1 MKAAAT
7 PLIALEVG
15 LIIAWSSGFV
25 GARLAADVSSVFL
38 VLFWRFVFVGL
49 LLLPLLAHAARAGLT
64 CRSVAIQSTLGAFAM
79 FGYLALGVKA
89 IELGVPAGT
98 AALIS
103 ALQPLATAALVAP
116 LLEERVDRTQW
127 LGLAIGLAGVGLA
140 VGGALGHAPL
150 WAYALSLAS
159 MASLVLA
166 TLVAKAVP
174 DTTPL
179 IPALGIQSIVAAV
192 LFAPLAMLEGG
203 IVPEIDAGF
212 IAAIAWFI
220 LFSTIAAYGLYWL
233 CLRRTTATRVG
244 SLIYLTPPVT
254 MIWAW
259 AMFAEPPTPLAT
271 TGFAVCLLGVG
282 LTRRSGRRT
291 QECRATGAD

>member
-1 MKAAAT
+1 MRAPTT
-7 PLIALEVG
+7 PLIALEAG
-15 LIIAWSSGFV
+15 LIIAWSSGFI

-38 VLFWRFVFVGL
+38 VLFWRFAIVGL
-49 LLLPLLAHAARAGLT
+49 LLLPLLAYTARAGLT
-64 CRSVAIQSTLGAFAM
+64 RRSIAVQSALGAFAM

-116 LLEERVDRTQW
+116 LLGERVDRTQW
-127 LGLAIGLAGVGLA
+127 LGLAIGLAGVGMA

-159 MASLVLA
+159 MASLVIA
-166 TLVAKAVP
+166 TLIAKAVP
-174 DTTPL
+174 DATSL
-179 IPALGIQSIVAAV
+179 FPALGIQSLVAAV
-192 LFAPLAMLEGG
+192 LFAPLAVLEGG

-212 IAAIAWFI
+212 VAAIAWFI
-220 LFSTIAAYGLYWL
+220 LFSTIGAYGLYWL

-259 AMFAEPPTPLAT
+259 AMFAELLTPMAV

-282 LTRRSGRRT
+282 LTRRRGS
-291 QECRATGAD
+291 QAQVCRATGAD

>member
-1 MKAAAT
+1 MRATT
-7 PLIALEVG
+7 PLIALEAG
-15 LIIAWSSGFV
+15 LIVAWSSGFI

-38 VLFWRFVFVGL
+38 VLFWRFVVVGL

-64 CRSVAIQSTLGAFAM
+64 WRSIAIQSALGAFAM

-89 IELGVPAGT
+89 IELGVPTGT

-116 LLEERVDRTQW
+116 LLKERVDRMQW

-159 MASLVLA
+159 MASLVIA
-166 TLVAKAVP
+166 TLIAKAVP
-174 DTTPL
+174 DATPL
-179 IPALGIQSIVAAV
+179 LPALGIQSLVAAV
-192 LFAPLAMLEGG
+192 LFAPLAVLEGS
-203 IVPEIDAGF
+203 IVPEIEAGF
-212 IAAIAWFI
+212 VTAIAWFI

-259 AMFAEPPTPLAT
+259 AMFAEPLAPMAV

-282 LTRRSGRRT
+282 LTRWGGSRT
-291 QECRATGAD
+291 QACRATGSD